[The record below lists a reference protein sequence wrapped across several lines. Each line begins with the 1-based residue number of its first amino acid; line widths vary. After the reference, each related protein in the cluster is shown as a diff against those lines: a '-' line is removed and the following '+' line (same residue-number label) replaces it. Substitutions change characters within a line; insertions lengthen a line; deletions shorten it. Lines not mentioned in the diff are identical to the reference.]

1 MEVRTR
7 APSLHAE
14 GTDPTPSGGRCSEF
28 TREPVRGNHTGVL
41 RSGHRLTTS
50 RTPWDRC
57 HFIEARSPDGA
68 HPKFRDGICSIAR
81 WSSALSRQESKL
93 LLV

>member
-1 MEVRTR
+1 MEVRPRT
-7 APSLHAE
+7 PSHHAK

-28 TREPVRGNHTGVL
+28 TREPVRGKYTGVL

-57 HFIEARSPDGA
+57 HSIEARSPDGA
-68 HPKFRDGICSIAR
+68 RPQFRCGKCSIAR
-81 WSSALSRQESKL
+81 WFSALS
-93 LLV
+93 